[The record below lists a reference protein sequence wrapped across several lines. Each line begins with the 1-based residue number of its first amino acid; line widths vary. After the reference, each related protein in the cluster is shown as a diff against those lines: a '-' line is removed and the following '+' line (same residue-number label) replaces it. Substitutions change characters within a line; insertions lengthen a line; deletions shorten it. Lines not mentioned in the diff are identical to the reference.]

1 MWEIAA
7 DFSAEMDFRQNIH
20 KDRWMRGLYYIL
32 NTFLY
37 FHFLSNIS
45 LEFCSSRFFFRLTK
59 FWQVGSSFNT
69 ETNPIICSQFLW
81 LVSPS
86 ALRINLSNMKQNI
99 SNFYSSKLWQKV
111 IILKFSSILDG
122 LTSSWNKS
130 LSQCIQMTPKI
141 STVCSSKW
149 GQSLYFD
156 SLIVWRNKY
165 LVKI

>member
-45 LEFCSSRFFFRLTK
+45 LEFCSCRIFFRLTK

-69 ETNPIICSQFLW
+69 ETNPIIW

-86 ALRINLSNMKQNI
+86 ALRINLLNMKPNI
-99 SNFYSSKLWQKV
+99 SNVCSSKLWQKV

-130 LSQCIQMTPKI
+130 LTPNAF
-141 STVCSSKW
+141 KW
-149 GQSLYFD
+149 LHNSPLCAAQNGGKVFILP
-156 SLIVWRNKY
+156 VW
-165 LVKI
+165 